1 VVEHHVMVLRKFW
14 RGSLIFSVFMP
25 VAYLAAMGLG
35 IGSLV
40 DGAQRQQLVG
50 GVSYLEFVAPGLLAA
65 SIMQVATG
73 DNMWPVMGGLKWQK
87 TWHAMLNTPLRVSD
101 LVAGQ
106 FVYTALR
113 MGIGGLGYMLAL
125 VAFGVV
131 RSWWALLA
139 LPAGVLC
146 GLAFATP
153 TAAYT
158 ATQESEQGFIVLFR
172 IVVMPLFLFSGA
184 FFPIEQLPGWLAA
197 LARVTP
203 LWHGIELVRGLV
215 LGTLDVNRVPLHVGY
230 LCLWAAVGWAVAV
243 KTFERRLSP

>member
-1 VVEHHVMVLRKFW
+1 MVLRKFW
-14 RGSLIFSVFMP
+14 RGSLIFSVFTP

-40 DGAQRQQLVG
+40 DGARGEQLVG
-50 GVSYLEFVAPGLLAA
+50 GVTYLEFVAPGLLAA

-87 TWHAMLNTPLRVSD
+87 TWHAMLNTPLGVRD

-106 FVYTALR
+106 FAYTALR
-113 MGIGGLGYMLAL
+113 MAIGGLGYMLAL
-125 VAFGVV
+125 LAFGVV
-131 RSWWALLA
+131 RSWWAVLA
-139 LPAGVLC
+139 LPAAVLC

-184 FFPIEQLPGWLAA
+184 FFPIEQLPGWLATVA
-197 LARVTP
+197 KVTP

-215 LGTLDVNRVPLHVGY
+215 LGTLDAGRVPLHVGY
-230 LCLWAAVGWAVAV
+230 LLVWAAVGWAVAIR
-243 KTFERRLSP
+243 TFDRRLSP